1 MALGVG
7 DQAPDFALRNQHG
20 ETVRLS
26 EVLAERAALLVFY
39 PWAFSNVCGGELR
52 EIQHRVDELSTDV
65 VQVLTVS
72 CDAMFAL
79 RAWADRDGFTFP
91 LLADFW
97 PHGEVGR
104 AYGVFNEE
112 LGISERG
119 SFLVDRAGMIRW
131 SVVTGIPDARSVD
144 DYVAAIEGLARG

>member
-20 ETVRLS
+20 ETVRLTD
-26 EVLAERAALLVFY
+26 VLAERAALLVFY
-39 PWAFSNVCGGELR
+39 PWAFSGVCSGELR
-52 EIQHRVDELSTDV
+52 EVQERVAELATDD
-65 VQVLTVS
+65 VQVLTIS

-91 LLADFW
+91 ILADFW

-112 LGISERG
+112 IGISERG
-119 SFLVDRAGMIRW
+119 SFLIDRAGTIRW

-144 DYVAAIEGLARG
+144 DYVSAIEGLARG